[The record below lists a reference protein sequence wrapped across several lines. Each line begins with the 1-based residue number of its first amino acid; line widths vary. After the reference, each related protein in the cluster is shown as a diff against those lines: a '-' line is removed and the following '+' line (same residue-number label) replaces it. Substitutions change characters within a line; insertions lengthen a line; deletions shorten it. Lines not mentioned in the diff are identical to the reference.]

1 MVASVRKTPYIRLMF
16 LIGFAFLVK
25 EQMMLV
31 AVMMSLM
38 IMMLMLNLN
47 LMLMLNLNLML
58 MLMLMDTCCW
68 SRCW

>member
-25 EQMMLV
+25 EQIMFV
-31 AVMMSLM
+31 NVMMSLM
-38 IMMLMLNLN
+38 IMRLMLNL
-47 LMLMLNLNLML
+47 MLN
-58 MLMLMDTCCW
+58 LMLMDTCCW